1 MFDVRKRLNLRLRDR
16 LRGLVADTPEL
27 HEIAMRLTS
36 RQRIF
41 QRAYRERS
49 WGSDE
54 SGSGLGSEL
63 AATTN
68 IRPWLPHLFQE
79 HGVRSV
85 LDAPCGDWNWMR
97 QVELAGIDYTGVDL
111 VPEVIAANINAYTR
125 PGVRFAIAD
134 LTRDRLPM
142 TDLILCRD
150 CWIHLSF
157 ADIDLMLENFRRSG
171 ATWLLTTD
179 APDVTRNRN
188 QITGLPW
195 RPLNLRLPPF
205 GFPEPVEARVDNLPE
220 APLRLCL
227 WRLQDLPR
235 LSS

>member
-16 LRGLVADTPEL
+16 LRSLVADTPEL
-27 HEIAMRLTS
+27 HEIAMRLKS

-49 WGSDE
+49 WGSGE

-79 HGVRSV
+79 HGMRSV

-97 QVELAGIDYTGVDL
+97 QVDLAGIDYTGVDL

-220 APLRLCL
+220 APMLLCL